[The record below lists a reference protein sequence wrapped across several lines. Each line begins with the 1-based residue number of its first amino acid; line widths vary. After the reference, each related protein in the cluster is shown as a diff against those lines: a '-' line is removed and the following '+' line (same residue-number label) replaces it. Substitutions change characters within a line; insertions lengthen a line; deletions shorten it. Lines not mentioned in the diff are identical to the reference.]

1 MAARVSF
8 EPLSRNVELTW
19 SLSPWAC
26 GSLVARFM
34 IREERARARAIDRES
49 APGAELRGTHCWLP
63 NEWSAINTDY
73 GEGACIGRAKAC
85 LAAIYAQLCQRI
97 SRYSADKRLAR
108 TLIEEK

>member
-1 MAARVSF
+1 MS
-8 EPLSRNVELTW
+8 
-19 SLSPWAC
+19 SLLGHCLLWAC

-34 IREERARARAIDRES
+34 IREERVRARAIDRES

-73 GEGACIGRAKAC
+73 GEGACIGRAKAY

-97 SRYSADKRLAR
+97 PPIRAIKG
-108 TLIEEK
+108 